1 MRITSGML
9 NESAR
14 KSGAQINHTLL
25 DYVKAGKKGNTLQ
38 QVLGANRSNIQNKT
52 QKNNYE
58 KLNKASD
65 SLTDSLVEILDEGSS
80 SLFGKLEAEDTKQNR
95 DALYDSIETF
105 VDSYNSTRKS
115 LTMAQG
121 TLNNYYAKLMKEAAQ
136 EDREELASV
145 GISVGSNGELE
156 LEKSKLESADIST
169 LKKVFGSDS
178 VFMKKAATLAAHVS
192 DSVKANLESLSNQY
206 NASGT
211 NYSARS
217 SKYDTRR

>member
-1 MRITSGML
+1 MRITTGML

-14 KSGAQINHTLL
+14 KSGVQINHTLL
-25 DYVKAGKKGNTLQ
+25 DYVKADKKGNTLQ
-38 QVLGANRSNIQNKT
+38 QVLGNNRVNAQNKT
-52 QKNNYE
+52 QKSNYE
-58 KLNKASD
+58 KLNKSSG
-65 SLTDSLVEILDEGSS
+65 SLTDSLVEILDEGSD

-105 VDSYNSTRKS
+105 VESYNSTRKS
-115 LTMAQG
+115 LTTAQG

-136 EDREELASV
+136 EDSEVLAAA
-145 GISVGSNGELE
+145 GITVSSNGELT
-156 LEKSKLESADIST
+156 LDKSRFEAADIGT
-169 LKKVFGSDS
+169 LKKAFGSDS
-178 VFMKKAATLAAHVS
+178 TFMKKAATLAAHVS

-211 NYSARS
+211 NYSELL

>member
-1 MRITSGML
+1 MRITTGML

-14 KSGAQINHTLL
+14 KTGVQINHTLL
-25 DYVKAGKKGNTLQ
+25 DYVKADKNGNTLQ
-38 QVLGANRSNIQNKT
+38 QVLGANRANAQSKT

-58 KLNKASD
+58 KLNKASG

-95 DALYDSIETF
+95 DALYDSVETF
-105 VDSYNSTRKS
+105 VDSYNSTRKY
-115 LTMAQG
+115 LTTAQG

-136 EDREELASV
+136 EDSEALASI
-145 GISVGSNGELE
+145 GIAVSGNGELE
-156 LEKSKLESADIST
+156 LDKPKFEGADIDT
-169 LKKVFGSDS
+169 LKKVLGSDS
-178 VFMKKAATLAAHVS
+178 TFMKKAATLAAHVS
-192 DSVKANLESLSNQY
+192 DSVKANLESMSNQY

-217 SKYDTRR
+217 SKYDIRR